1 MLRHIQKKRDA
12 AMRVFYQPDHI
23 GTHILLEKKR
33 RCYSLVLKTLHL
45 P

>member
-12 AMRVFYQPDHI
+12 AMRVFCQLAHI
-23 GTHILLEKKR
+23 GMHILLEKKR